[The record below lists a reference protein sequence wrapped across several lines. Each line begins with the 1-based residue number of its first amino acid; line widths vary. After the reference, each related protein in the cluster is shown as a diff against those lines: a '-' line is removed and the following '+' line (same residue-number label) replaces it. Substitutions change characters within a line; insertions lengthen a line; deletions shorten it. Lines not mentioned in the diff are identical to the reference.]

1 MQLPFKFLVHGDAE
15 SSKVGAN
22 FDSISSFIS
31 TLFFNPRDYGAKGDG
46 VADDTL
52 AVQAAITA
60 ALVAGGT
67 VFIPS
72 GTYLVTG
79 LTMAFSNYTSVN
91 LMGSYA
97 GSTVLKYSGSGS
109 NPMLTIDGTG
119 GATANHLGL
128 NRIQDINFN
137 GVSNT
142 VVGIYVKS
150 VQQMCFQNVFV
161 NFCTDGFK
169 FEGFQEGSLYNCQIN
184 NNQVGIHAIRYAA
197 GGIASNHIRL
207 YSCEFQTN
215 TTYAVQAVDVTQ
227 WVFYGCSF
235 HVNGTTGNAGTGAV
249 IFTTPSSDAHTF
261 SYAEFS
267 SCWFEFSGGNAE
279 IKAVTTYARASMK
292 IESCVFNS
300 SAGANAPTYSIY
312 VDGGNLM
319 VMNTVF
325 NEPAGLAYTVQT
337 QNMAQALFINCQA
350 TSATLD
356 ANTYE
361 WPQIRHT
368 AYSVWSSRLEALSF
382 RLARTDEAKYWDLN
396 IDASGNVTD
405 SGTAISVGFTLP
417 TTFAN
422 TKLQIGG
429 NQAYPL
435 LQVVQG
441 TLTTRFTT
449 TSSTFQ
455 ATGLKAVITPK
466 FNTSKIKI
474 TVSSTLRSNSPN
486 ASAAEATVERS
497 TTNLGGTHGFA
508 VVNGTA
514 TVVTEAPMSIVY
526 YDSPA
531 STSALT
537 YEIYLRSTDNTTS
550 CALNDIQATSVILV
564 EEIAQ

>member
-1 MQLPFKFLVHGDAE
+1 MQLPFKFVVHGPAE
-15 SSKVGAN
+15 SSRVGAN
-22 FDSISSFIS
+22 FDSISNFVS

-67 VFIPS
+67 VYIPS

-79 LTMAFSNYTSVN
+79 LSMAFSNYTSVN
-91 LMGSYA
+91 LLGSYA
-97 GSTVLKYSGSGS
+97 GNTILKYSGSGS

-119 GATANHLGL
+119 GATGNRLGL
-128 NRIQDINFN
+128 NRIQDINFY
-137 GVSNT
+137 GVSNS
-142 VVGIYVKS
+142 VVGVYVKS
-150 VQQMCFQNVFV
+150 VQQMQFQNVFV
-161 NFCTDGFK
+161 NYCTDGFK

-197 GGIASNHIRL
+197 GSIASNHIRL

-227 WVFYGCSF
+227 WAFYGCSF
-235 HVNGTTGNAGTGAV
+235 HVNGTAGSAGTGAV

-267 SCWFEFSGGNAE
+267 SCWFEFTLGNAE

-292 IESCVFNS
+292 IDSCVFNN

-319 VMNTVF
+319 VLNTVF

-337 QNMAQALFINCQA
+337 QNMSQALFINCQA

-368 AYSVWSSRLEALSF
+368 AYPLWSPRLEALSY

-422 TKLQIGG
+422 TKLQIAG
-429 NQAYPL
+429 NQSYPL
-435 LQVVQG
+435 MQVVQG

-474 TVSSTLRSNSPN
+474 TVSSGLRCTNPSL
-486 ASAAEATVERS
+486 SAPEATIERN
-497 TTNLGGTHGFA
+497 TTNLAGATGFA
-508 VVNGTA
+508 GINSTTT
-514 TVVTEAPMSIVY
+514 TVTDSPLSIVY

-537 YEIYLRSTDNTTS
+537 YEVYLRSTDNATS
-550 CALNDIQATSVILV
+550 CALNDIQATSVIIV